1 VLLWCLVF
9 VSNINIHFV
18 WLYETHLIKQVLDK
32 FNVLVYCNC
41 PLHIVL
47 CRTSM
52 RWPQRW
58 SADSSLT
65 WVIFRENDD
74 GHLPSELS
82 VSPRFR
88 STLCNVR
95 VIRGCQIGS
104 VRGATVERTN
114 IPPTN
119 GIQQYL
125 WILTHSA
132 LNRCTEHSRFL
143 GLTSKPTPWS
153 LQLISAVHLEY
164 TNVQFLPCRRHSEN
178 SPSSLQK
185 PNG

>member
-1 VLLWCLVF
+1 LWCPVF
-9 VSNINIHFV
+9 VSNINIYFV
-18 WLYETHLIKQVLDK
+18 WLHETHLIMQVLDK
-32 FNVLVYCNC
+32 LNVLAYCNC
-41 PLHIVL
+41 PLRIAL
-47 CRTSM
+47 CRTSK
-52 RWPQRW
+52 RWQQRW

-65 WVIFRENDD
+65 WVVFRWNDD
-74 GHLPSELS
+74 GHLSSELS
-82 VSPRFR
+82 VSPHFR

-132 LNRCTEHSRFL
+132 LICCTQHSRFL
-143 GLTSKPTPWS
+143 GFNSKPTPWS
-153 LQLISAVHLEY
+153 PKLISAVHLEH
-164 TNVQFLPCRRHSEN
+164 TDIQFLPCRQHSEN
-178 SPSSLQK
+178 TVRRHGQ
-185 PNG
+185 N